1 MQKSFLITYIILI
14 VLTILSPF
22 LSTYVIAKPI
32 VYLIII
38 FSITKFLL
46 VGYQFMELKHAHS
59 FWKAIFTIYA
69 CLIGGILM
77 ILL

>member
-1 MQKSFLITYIILI
+1 MQKSLLFTYIILI
-14 VLTILSPF
+14 VLTILSP
-22 LSTYVIAKPI
+22 LLATYVVVKPI
-32 VYLIII
+32 IYIIII
-38 FSITKFLL
+38 FSVIKFLL
-46 VGYQFMELKHAHS
+46 VGYQFMELKNAHT